1 MIREIT
7 IFVILL
13 EIVFIEIVFIGLVNK
28 YDEIQPAYAHNFTP
42 NSLSTFITLVYRA
55 EVELLLATDNFPLNV
70 TVALDHA
77 EDAAKLIDDVYY
89 LDEDIVDDADFARK
103 YNETFDTHNSTI
115 HALVVANVV
124 DQILKEYGNA
134 FDIRYDLTNM
144 SNMLITEMPDGTS
157 YSPHSGSVNNTN
169 VSTNSTYQNNKL
181 QVVNIADYQSAQKLS
196 EKASQIF
203 RSNLLFLPSSNNTD
217 SVIMTKLEKYMADLS
232 HLVENKAPAQ
242 ELMMLVHEQIHP
254 SLQLAYSLKLRQ

>member
-13 EIVFIEIVFIGLVNK
+13 AIVFIGLVNK
-28 YDEIQPAYAHNFTP
+28 YDEIHPAYAHNFTP

-55 EVELLLATDNFPLNV
+55 EIELLLATDNFPLNV

-77 EDAAKLIDDVYY
+77 EDAAKLIDDAYY
-89 LDEDIVDDADFARK
+89 LDEDVVDDADFTRK
-103 YNETFDTHNSTI
+103 YNDALDTHNSTI
-115 HALVVANVV
+115 RALVVANIV
-124 DQILKEYGNA
+124 DQILREYGDA

-203 RSNLLFLPSSNNTD
+203 RNHLLFLPSSNATYNTT
-217 SVIMTKLEKYMADLS
+217 ITKLEKSMADLNQ
-232 HLVENKAPAQ
+232 LVENKTPAQ
-242 ELMMLVHEQIHP
+242 ELMMLVHGHIHP
-254 SLQLAYSLKLRQ
+254 SLQLAYGLKLRQ

>member
-1 MIREIT
+1 
-7 IFVILL
+7 
-13 EIVFIEIVFIGLVNK
+13 
-28 YDEIQPAYAHNFTP
+28 
-42 NSLSTFITLVYRA
+42 
-55 EVELLLATDNFPLNV
+55 
-70 TVALDHA
+70 
-77 EDAAKLIDDVYY
+77 
-89 LDEDIVDDADFARK
+89 
-103 YNETFDTHNSTI
+103 
-115 HALVVANVV
+115 
-124 DQILKEYGNA
+124 
-134 FDIRYDLTNM
+134 LTNM